1 MMVFKNQKEAIM
13 KKCRAI
19 ECEEK
24 RNYWEGMLSKWETS
38 GLSQIEFCRQ
48 NDLNR
53 HRFYYWKRRIKK
65 CTMSI
70 PLVQLGGL
78 PSFSG
83 KNFPETPKLGLNI
96 DGRFRIEICNGFNP
110 ATLEQLIRTLCR
122 I

>member
-1 MMVFKNQKEAIM
+1 M
-13 KKCRAI
+13 KKSRAI

-24 RNYWEGMLSKWETS
+24 RIYWEEMVSRWETS

-53 HRFYYWKRRIKK
+53 HRFNYWKRRIKK

-78 PSFSG
+78 SSLSEKYFS
-83 KNFPETPKLGLNI
+83 EAAKLGLSIN
-96 DGRFRIEICNGFNP
+96 GRFRIEICDGFNP
-110 ATLEQLIRTLCR
+110 VTLEQLIRTLCR

>member
-1 MMVFKNQKEAIM
+1 M

-65 CTMSI
+65 CDMSI

-78 PSFSG
+78 SSLSG
-83 KNFPETPKLGLNI
+83 KYFSDGAALGLII
-96 DGRFRIEICNGFNP
+96 DKRFRIEICDGFNP
-110 ATLEQLIRTLCR
+110 ATLEQIIRTLCR
-122 I
+122 L

>member
-1 MMVFKNQKEAIM
+1 M
-13 KKCRAI
+13 KKSRAI

-24 RNYWEGMLSKWETS
+24 RTYWEGILCRWETS

-53 HRFYYWKRRIKK
+53 HRFNYWKRRIKK

-78 PSFSG
+78 PGFSG
-83 KNFPETPKLGLNI
+83 KDFPDAAKLGLSIN
-96 DGRFRIEICNGFNP
+96 GRFHIEICDGFNP
-110 ATLEQLIRTLCR
+110 VTLEQLIHTLCR
-122 I
+122 L

>member
-1 MMVFKNQKEAIM
+1 M
-13 KKCRAI
+13 KKSRAI

-24 RNYWEGMLSKWETS
+24 RVYWEEMLCRWEAS
-38 GLSQIEFCRQ
+38 GLTQIEFCRK

-53 HRFYYWKRRIKK
+53 HRFNYWKRRIKK

-83 KNFPETPKLGLNI
+83 KNFLETAKLGLSI